1 MLSLNTKITT
11 TQGVITPIKDL
22 IANNNQSD
30 TYVYTCEPNGAV
42 IPARFISGN
51 ICLVPGVE
59 LTTENGVVLC
69 TNDHLF
75 PVQNRG
81 YKKAYDILNEDIITG
96 LCFEQAGTLVYDH
109 NIKLF
114 VPPEYLMHEAYATP
128 TSRNILDIIPNDAE
142 HIKYHAWII
151 STITI
156 SEKQICDR
164 LANDMFFK
172 QMIGVD
178 HLTRRE
184 VKDILDYFELEYIDK
199 VLTDEER
206 KLEQYLQT
214 NIPLDTGDKIESLFD
229 NVKNNVHTFIGA
241 GMDVTDVTIDVL
253 DQASLLLG
261 YSNVDHITS
270 VRHLYGSKIIG
281 MRPVGE
287 IEMCSVVLDHGTS
300 IGLTCGIFAG
310 I

>member
-1 MLSLNTKITT
+1 
-11 TQGVITPIKDL
+11 
-22 IANNNQSD
+22 
-30 TYVYTCEPNGAV
+30 
-42 IPARFISGN
+42 
-51 ICLVPGVE
+51 
-59 LTTENGVVLC
+59 
-69 TNDHLF
+69 
-75 PVQNRG
+75 
-81 YKKAYDILNEDIITG
+81 
-96 LCFEQAGTLVYDH
+96 
-109 NIKLF
+109 
-114 VPPEYLMHEAYATP
+114 
-128 TSRNILDIIPNDAE
+128 
-142 HIKYHAWII
+142 
-151 STITI
+151 
-156 SEKQICDR
+156 
-164 LANDMFFK
+164 MFFK